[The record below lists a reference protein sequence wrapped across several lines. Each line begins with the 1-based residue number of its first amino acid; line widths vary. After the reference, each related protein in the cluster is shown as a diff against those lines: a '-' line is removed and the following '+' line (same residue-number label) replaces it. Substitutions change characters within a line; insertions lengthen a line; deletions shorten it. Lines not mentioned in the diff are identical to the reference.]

1 MTGGPSLRNLEKF
14 YSIVWLESLRNCEDS
29 PCDQQSIRRGEHNG
43 PCVLSRPT
51 TQVQLDEPSK
61 VRKPWGVPS
70 QPEASKDYG
79 RSVVPE
85 AVGVHETEAA
95 PVVGKLRVIQVLPTA
110 PPVVDTAIEGF
121 KVLVRKRIRGWR
133 IRSSNIRL
141 QEFLSGD
148 GSQFHHRIMRLEPP
162 IGGSGTSHS
171 GGPIHAIQ
179 SFNTPHAPCAG
190 VSAMSAEGGCGTLG
204 NQGIWRDGVGWLQW
218 ILASSGGPAGA

>member
-1 MTGGPSLRNLEKF
+1 MG
-14 YSIVWLESLRNCEDS
+14 
-29 PCDQQSIRRGEHNG
+29 
-43 PCVLSRPT
+43 
-51 TQVQLDEPSK
+51 LDEPSK

-70 QPEASKDYG
+70 QPGASEDNE

-133 IRSSNIRL
+133 IRSSNIRP

-148 GSQFHHRIMRLEPP
+148 GSQFHHRIMRLEPA

-179 SFNTPHAPCAG
+179 SFNTPHASGGA
-190 VSAMSAEGGCGTLG
+190 VSMITAEGGCGTLG
-204 NQGIWRDGVGWLQW
+204 NQGYGGMAWGGCNGFSPPAEDRLGHENYTRCLQACDD
-218 ILASSGGPAGA
+218 IPL